1 MQELPQPRGEE
12 LQGTTRDDVAVTAA
26 TAAK

>member
-1 MQELPQPRGEE
+1 MRELPQPRGEE
-12 LQGTTRDDVAVTAA
+12 LQGTTSDGVVVTAA